1 MTFRITFL
9 GTGGGRHTTMYQV
22 RSTGGMLIEHDGK
35 FLNVDP
41 GPGALV
47 QMHRIHYDVCNTT
60 SLIVSHC
67 HPDHYSDAESV
78 AEGMSRGGLVKGG
91 QIYGSPTVIDGQD
104 GLGPAFSKYHLKIV
118 NGYHVF
124 RPGDVLDVDGMR
136 VDIKSAKHSDPTNV
150 GFVFHTEHG
159 NVSYVSDTEF
169 TEEIAQQYVGTRVL
183 ILPVTTPM
191 GNRIKYHLCTDD
203 AIKFID
209 IVKPEL
215 AIFIHLG
222 VVIIKRNPE
231 KEAAMTQEATGVR
244 TIAGH
249 DLMVLD
255 VDEKLRLSD
264 AETFD
269 DQWIP
274 STSP

>member
-35 FLNVDP
+35 MLNVDP

-47 QMHRIHYDVCNTT
+47 QMQRIHYDVCNTS
-60 SLIVSHC
+60 SLIISHC

-78 AEGMSRGGLVKGG
+78 AEGMSRGGWEKKGH
-91 QIYGSPTVIDGQD
+91 IYGSPTVIEGDGK
-104 GLGPAFSKYHLKIV
+104 LGPCLSAYHLRIV
-118 NGYHVF
+118 EGYHVF
-124 RPGDVLDVDGMR
+124 KPGDVLDVDGLR
-136 VDIKSAKHSDPTNV
+136 VDIKKAKHSDPTNV

-159 NVSYVSDTEF
+159 LVSYVSDTEF
-169 TEEIAQQYVGTRVL
+169 TEEIARQYIGSRVL

-203 AIKFID
+203 AISFID

-222 VVIIKRNPE
+222 VVIIRRGPDG
-231 KEAAMTQEATGVR
+231 EAALAEKSTGVR
-244 TIAGH
+244 TIAGR

-255 VDEKLRLSD
+255 VGEELSISD
-264 AETFD
+264 AETFEGG
-269 DQWIP
+269 WIP
-274 STSP
+274 PSSV